1 MNSLTERLPG
11 VRRVAAALA
20 VMVLIVAVVPFV
32 VFAVP
37 QVVGADHGF
46 VILSGSM
53 EPTTSPGDV
62 VIVDASAPISVGDII
77 TFDDGNTVPTT
88 HRVVAIEDGQYVT
101 QGDANSNPDAQPV
114 SPDDVLGRVTLTIPF
129 IGRVILW
136 VNTPIGY
143 VSLVV
148 GPLVLLVANELFAWA
163 GKDSSS
169 GDGSDTNDDD
179 RAEGGPVPKPVLRRI
194 DDGRAEQADAA
205 SATRADTDRTSDN
218 DTATESDDARETV
231 AVAVADL
238 KLTVLATLGLVGYAA
253 WNVYREV
260 TAVAAPDPVS
270 VGALTG
276 GLLGLGF
283 AIWVTVTARLAAGD
297 AGTDRP
303 ATTPSAR
310 ADGGTEDER

>member
-11 VRRVAAALA
+11 VRRVAATLA
-20 VMVLIVAVVPFV
+20 VVVLIVAIVPFV

-37 QVVGADHGF
+37 QVVGADHSF

-62 VIVDASAPISVGDII
+62 VIVDASAPISVGSII

-114 SPDDVLGRVTLTIPF
+114 SPDNVLGRVTLTIPF
-129 IGRVILW
+129 IGHVILW
-136 VNTPIGY
+136 VNTPLGY

-148 GPLVLLVANELFAWA
+148 GPLVLLVANELFSWA
-163 GKDSSS
+163 RKD
-169 GDGSDTNDDD
+169 GGSDDGD
-179 RAEGGPVPKPVLRRI
+179 RPDTSDEDSPVPKPVLRRI
-194 DDGRAEQADAA
+194 DDVRAEQVDAA
-205 SATRADTDRTSDN
+205 SATPDDTAQTSDN
-218 DTATESDDARETV
+218 DTATGSDDGRETV

-238 KLTVLATLGLVGYAA
+238 KLTALGMLGLVGYAA

-283 AIWVTVTARLAAGD
+283 AIWVTVTARLAARD
-297 AGTDRP
+297 TGTDRP
-303 ATTPSAR
+303 AMTPSAR